1 MALLVLVLFAAAF
14 FPVMANDNKTKRN
27 CKDVE
32 LWTAMRQS
40 CNRTCSDR
48 CAKNG
53 SIVTIWFK
61 ETERGN
67 IHYL

>member
-1 MALLVLVLFAAAF
+1 MALLALVLLAAAF
-14 FPVMANDNKTKRN
+14 FPVMANDNATKRN
-27 CKDVE
+27 CKDV
-32 LWTAMRQS
+32 LCTPMRQS
-40 CNRTCSDR
+40 CNRACSNR

-53 SIVTIWFK
+53 SIATIRFK

>member
-14 FPVMANDNKTKRN
+14 FPVMANDTAKKRN
-27 CKDVE
+27 CKDV
-32 LWTAMRQS
+32 LCTAMRES
-40 CNRTCSDR
+40 CNRACSNR

-53 SIVTIWFK
+53 SIVTIRFK